1 MVDLTGSWDQ
11 AEEQI
16 QRNIDIKAVPFTIQK
31 LIHNTVET
39 CEMLVDS

>member
-16 QRNIDIKAVPFTIQK
+16 QRNIDVKAVPFTIQK
-31 LIHNTVET
+31 LIHKTVENI
-39 CEMLVDS
+39 